1 MPRGSDLKSQFHP
14 DISNRAVHHNQ
25 ATKLSFSKMLSPIF
39 FPSFTCL
46 ALSLLLANIA
56 ASTPTDQDEPQLLS
70 NISISFDADDIF
82 SLPLV
87 LSGENST
94 LNTRALECKIGYSEC
109 AYDTSRCC
117 RIGGKCC
124 GNGYCASI
132 GDTCCAGGG
141 TCPLGYKC
149 CGTTG
154 CAPLGAQCCS
164 GGYYCRVGRTC
175 RIYRGEKVCCALTGC
190 AGEYDGVAAGAT
202 LTATE
207 VETAT
212 ATTTATAGY
221 VAVDWDYY
229 YTTVYWY
236 VV

>member
-1 MPRGSDLKSQFHP
+1 
-14 DISNRAVHHNQ
+14 
-25 ATKLSFSKMLSPIF
+25 MLSPILL
-39 FPSFTCL
+39 PSFTGL
-46 ALSLLLANIA
+46 VLLLASIA
-56 ASTPTDQDEPQLLS
+56 TSTPTNQDEPQLLS
-70 NISISFDADDIF
+70 NISISLDPDNLF
-82 SLPLV
+82 SLPL
-87 LSGENST
+87 SSSTDNST
-94 LNTRALECKIGYSEC
+94 LNARALECGIGYSEC

-132 GDTCCAGGG
+132 GDTCCASGG

-164 GGYYCRVGRTC
+164 GGTYCRIGRTC
-175 RIYRGEKVCCALTGC
+175 RIYKGEKVCCALTGC
-190 AGEYDGVAAGAT
+190 VGEYDGIGAGAT
-202 LTATE
+202 LTATD
-207 VETAT
+207 VEIAT
-212 ATTTATAGY
+212 ATTTYVEIDTATAPATTTY

-236 VV
+236 VILGLVAFVFGLWMRC